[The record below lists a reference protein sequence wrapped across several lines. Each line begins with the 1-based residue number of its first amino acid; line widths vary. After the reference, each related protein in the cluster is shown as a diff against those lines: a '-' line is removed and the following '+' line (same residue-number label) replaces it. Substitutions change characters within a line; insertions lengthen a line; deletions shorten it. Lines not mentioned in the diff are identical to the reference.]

1 MKLFGLKFGS
11 VPLAATGNTEADQS
25 SARIYVNPQV
35 AIALPKNQEVD
46 NLATDDLLG
55 EADVYWTY
63 GKWHDAM
70 LIYEWWIGNNGGGS
84 AITVVDRQ

>member
-25 SARIYVNPQV
+25 PARIYAIPLQGANPQV

-46 NLATDDLLG
+46 SLATDDLLG

-70 LIYEWWIGNNGGGS
+70 QIYEWWIGNN
-84 AITVVDRQ
+84 